1 MEVHH
6 HAHTPRKKWTH
17 YFWEFFML
25 FLAVTLGFFVENQRE
40 HYIEHRRAKQ
50 YATLLKLDLA
60 NDTMRLNEFISNK
73 DNLANKSAQVLNFYQ
88 TPIDKITLKDFN
100 HLKNIDIDMS
110 VFESQNPTYIQ
121 LQHSGNLRYFT
132 NTDLVLHLAFYELA
146 IKKYQS
152 SWDKFS
158 TSFGGLN
165 SEHFLQ
171 QYIISEKFRKEHS
184 GDSSD
189 RLLKNAGYNFKSW
202 EESAA
207 IKSSIL
213 NGLNILNSEI
223 YPSLKKTAT
232 DLIVMINKEYHLK

>member
-6 HAHTPRKKWTH
+6 HSHTARKKWTH

-40 HYIEHRRAKQ
+40 HYLEHKRAKQ
-50 YATLLKLDLA
+50 YAILLKLDLI
-60 NDTMRLNEFISNK
+60 NDTIRLNEFILNK
-73 DNLANKSAQVLNFYQ
+73 DNLANAYAQVIKFYE

-100 HLKNIDIDMS
+100 NIKNIAVDMS

-146 IKKYQS
+146 IKKYQA
-152 SWDKFS
+152 SWNKFS
-158 TSFGGLN
+158 NAFGGLN

-171 QYIISEKFRKEHS
+171 QLIISEKFRKEHPA
-184 GDSSD
+184 DSSN
-189 RLLKNAGYNFKSW
+189 RLLKNAGYDFKSW

-213 NGLNILNSEI
+213 EGLNILSSEV
-223 YPSLKKTAT
+223 YPSLKKTAG
-232 DLIVMINKEYHLK
+232 DLIMMINKEYHLK